1 MAAGAHNWRICHV
14 SQGIKPRVGR
24 LLQPFIEPFHNTAW
38 TERLGSK
45 SDRDYN
51 RGIDCYLLLQ
61 PMTQETSATA
71 TVPAPISIGALKAS
85 CSACSMHQL
94 CLPMGLE
101 NADIDRLDKIIGRRR
116 RLEKDERL
124 YAMGEPFRSL
134 YAVRFGHFKT
144 YQINAAGE
152 QQITGFQMAGELLG
166 MDAISGDRHHCD
178 AVALEDSEVC
188 EIPFSRLEELFGE
201 VPALLRHFHRIMSQ
215 EITREQNVML
225 LLGNM
230 RAEQRFAVFL
240 VNLSAR
246 YAARGYSST
255 SFALRMSREDIGNYL
270 GLTIE
275 SVSRLLSR
283 FKKQGWIAVDKRE
296 VTLLEPA
303 RLRAIAAGTEQC
315 TPMA

>member
-1 MAAGAHNWRICHV
+1 MESRAAGNAELD
-14 SQGIKPRVGR
+14 PMD
-24 LLQPFIEPFHNTAW
+24 QPLP
-38 TERLGSK
+38 
-45 SDRDYN
+45 YV
-51 RGIDCYLLLQ
+51 
-61 PMTQETSATA
+61 ATPEFN
-71 TVPAPISIGALKAS
+71 VKALKAS
-85 CSACSMHQL
+85 CAACSMHQL
-94 CLPMGLE
+94 CLPMGLDDT
-101 NADIDRLDKIIGRRR
+101 DILRLDEVIGRRR
-116 RLEKDERL
+116 RVARDERL
-124 YAMGEPFRSL
+124 YQMDEAFRNL
-134 YAVRFGHFKT
+134 YAIRFGHFKT
-144 YQINAAGE
+144 YQVNAAGE

-166 MDAISGDRHHCD
+166 MDAISASRHHCD

-188 EIPFSRLEELFGE
+188 EIPFDGLEDLFAH

-255 SFALRMSREDIGNYL
+255 SFQLRMSREDIGNYL

-283 FKKQGWIAVDKRE
+283 FKKQGLLAIDKRE
-296 VTLLEPA
+296 VTLLQPDL
-303 RLRAIAAGTEQC
+303 LRAMAAGTEQC
-315 TPMA
+315 QPMS

>member
-1 MAAGAHNWRICHV
+1 MIQAISFQNDDKPLNV
-14 SQGIKPRVGR
+14 S
-24 LLQPFIEPFHNTAW
+24 
-38 TERLGSK
+38 
-45 SDRDYN
+45 
-51 RGIDCYLLLQ
+51 
-61 PMTQETSATA
+61 
-71 TVPAPISIGALKAS
+71 ALKAS

-101 NADIDRLDKIIGRRR
+101 DADIDRLDKIIGRRR
-116 RLEKDERL
+116 RLERDEAL
-124 YAMGEPFRSL
+124 YKMGEPFRNL

-144 YQINAAGE
+144 YQVNAAGE
-152 QQITGFQMAGELLG
+152 AQITGFQMAGELLG
-166 MDAISGDRHHCD
+166 MDAISADRHHCD

-188 EIPFSRLEELFGE
+188 EIPFTNLEDLFGQ

-255 SFALRMSREDIGNYL
+255 RFQLRMSREDIGNYL

-275 SVSRLLSR
+275 SISRLLSR
-283 FKKQGWIAVDKRE
+283 FKKQGWVDVNKRE
-296 VTLLEPA
+296 LTLLDPA
-303 RLRAIAAGTEQC
+303 KLKALAAGTDVC
-315 TPMA
+315 SPMA